1 MRILLVSQM
10 YPGDSEPDYG
20 VSVRGL
26 EQALAA
32 RGHTVQRAVLTS
44 RRGGKAKYARLAAR
58 TLAAARR
65 FRPDVVYAHFLVPTG
80 LLAALASRAP
90 LVVTAH
96 GQDVANIGSIPGIRA
111 ATSAVV
117 RRASG
122 VIAVSDYLRR
132 ELEAKVPA
140 ARGKT
145 QVVDSGVDLDRF
157 RPSPPP
163 DGPTAF
169 LCLGSLTERKNVVAL
184 ARAFEA
190 LGDGTLTFAGDGP
203 LRAELEDRTGVR
215 LLGAVPYDR
224 VPALIADSH
233 VVCQPSLVEP
243 FGQALLE
250 GMACGR
256 SVVATSVGGPP
267 EFVPPDAGVLVDPG
281 DETELAAALR
291 AASELPCPNAAARA
305 AAERHGVNEQARR
318 VEAIL
323 LEAAR
328 DRRAEFPPAV

>member
-1 MRILLVSQM
+1 VRILLVSQM

-20 VSVRGL
+20 VFVRGL